1 MTVGLL
7 VLPIILTITVGYL
20 AKRFGAVPRDNWTG
34 IEQLSFKVLIPAI
47 IIQSIYQSDLALS
60 QLGEFIWALLI
71 TVSITGI
78 LVLASRLVIPHSALG
93 NPQLTTI
100 FQATTRWNA
109 FIALALSSQALGQPG
124 LALISIAMAFIIPF
138 VNVLNIVVLAT
149 YGDTPINVRKTVQNI
164 VTNPLILA
172 CAIGLFLNFSGVSLA
187 SSAESTLKTIG
198 QAAIGI
204 GLLAI
209 GASIDFR
216 KLIAVSWPL
225 AFGTVARLVVGPA
238 IFWLIG
244 QAFGLDNTQMLC
256 GMLIC
261 AVPAASN
268 GYIVAKQMGGDADL
282 YAHLLMWQTIL
293 AIFTLPIMIVLAS

>member
-7 VLPIILTITVGYL
+7 VLPIVLTIAAGYL
-20 AKRFGAVPRDNWTG
+20 TKRSGAVPRDNWTG

-60 QLGEFIWALLI
+60 QLGNFIWALLI

-78 LVLASRLVIPHSALG
+78 LVLASRFLIPHSALG

-109 FIALALSSQALGQPG
+109 FIALALSLQAIGQPG

-138 VNVLNIVVLAT
+138 VNVINILILAA
-149 YGDTPINVRKTVQNI
+149 YGDTTINARKIAQNI
-164 VTNPLILA
+164 VTNPLVLA
-172 CAIGLFLNFSGVSLA
+172 CAIGLFLNFSGMSLP
-187 SSAESTLKTIG
+187 SSVESTIKTIS

-216 KLIAVSWPL
+216 KLIALSWL
-225 AFGTVARLVVGPA
+225 LVAGTLARLVVSPA

-244 QAFGLDNTQMLC
+244 QAFGLDNMQMLC

-268 GYIVAKQMGGDADL
+268 GYIVAKQMGGDAEL
-282 YAHLLMWQTIL
+282 YANLLMWQTVL
-293 AIFTLPIMIVLAS
+293 AILTLPIVIIFAS

>member
-7 VLPIILTITVGYL
+7 VLPIILAITVGYL
-20 AKRFGAVPRDNWTG
+20 AKRSGAVPSENWPG
-34 IEQLSFKVLIPAI
+34 VEQLSFKVLIPAI

-60 QLGEFIWALLI
+60 RLGNFIWALLI
-71 TVSITGI
+71 AVSIAGF
-78 LVLASRLVIPHSALG
+78 LVLAARFAIPRAALG

-138 VNVLNIVVLAT
+138 VNVINIVILAA
-149 YGDTPINVRKTVQNI
+149 YGNTPINARKIAQNI
-164 VTNPLILA
+164 VTNPLVLA
-172 CAIGLFLNFSGVSLA
+172 CAIGLFLNCSGISLP
-187 SSAESTLKTIG
+187 SSAESTVKTIS

-216 KLIAVSWPL
+216 KLIALSWPL
-225 AFGTVARLVVGPA
+225 AFGTVARLVVSPA

-282 YAHLLMWQTIL
+282 YAHLLMWQTVL
-293 AIFTLPIMIVLAS
+293 AIFTLPIAIVLAS